1 MGEKIKKIVRIMV
14 YVGVLVAGLYL
25 VPIHIAYAAG
35 ETADPVRVKAVE
47 YYEEQILVYNNNNS
61 KIYYATELE
70 ASKGNWGVVDAEPGS
85 VTLID
90 FSWLSSSTENILVI
104 RGDKNDT
111 WSRVKIGKKPSKLV
125 VTIDYSNMEL
135 VKKLGPE
142 TSIASMV
149 NIMSDVG
156 TGENPIKFNDLEW
169 RKGTSGNWKDASEL
183 TVRLLEKFL
192 VNGTTLYF
200 RIKAVDDVHV
210 SGSSVYPDGT
220 KGRRCSGEVKVKVSK
235 QAAAASYTVDAG
247 KFNINIKYGKEYRVA
262 IGNGAFSNW
271 VKVTDKSAKNV
282 SLYEILNSVNY
293 NPASDIGQR
302 ESHPFPKMT
311 IEIRDYASSKAPASK
326 ISSITLEE
334 QRILKQAA
342 DNGSGSLA
350 IDEGIYVSYSGNK
363 YLLLRIP
370 NASADNPFEYSIF
383 KKGESFNSNKAAWT
397 AVTKG
402 TEIKIPSSK
411 ALDGGT
417 LYVRKKEIKQK
428 NSTGNKAIS
437 SVVLPSTYVTHEIKY
452 PTMPSV
458 QKKTFTFIKD
468 YSEDISFEINLG
480 REPYETMVDNI
491 KLGTRDIGFSTS
503 ARTSGEDK
511 ILDVTLKKESL
522 SSLPNC
528 NNKYIYI
535 YFGNGTVDKASVR
548 LTIQNATK
556 AAALTVSTAKGTNPG
571 TMSFTMVSSKGVNN
585 NWSYIISNTDI
596 EKVYTQHKITDL
608 TSLAP
613 IGFTDIKLDNI
624 SVSADK
630 YLIIFETDK
639 NGNIIKYKS
648 IKITS
653 DMINS

>member
-1 MGEKIKKIVRIMV
+1 MANRVRQILRMLLC
-14 YVGVLVAGLYL
+14 VGVLIAGLHL

-35 ETADPVRVKAVE
+35 EAADPVRVKAVE

-61 KIYYATELE
+61 KIYYATELDAAKE
-70 ASKGNWGVVDAEPGS
+70 NWGIVDAEPGG
-85 VTLID
+85 VTMID
-90 FSWLSSSTENILVI
+90 FSWLSSATENILII

-111 WSRVKIGKKPSKLV
+111 WSRVKIGKKPSKLT
-125 VTIDYSNMEL
+125 VTIDYSNMEQ

-156 TGENPIKFNDLEW
+156 TGANPIKFDDLEW
-169 RKGTSGNWKDASEL
+169 RKGTTGNWKNANEL
-183 TVRLLEKFL
+183 TIRLFEKFL

-210 SGSSVYPDGT
+210 SGSAVYPDGT
-220 KGRRCSGEVKVKVSK
+220 RGRRCSGEVKVKIAK

-262 IGNGAFSNW
+262 ISDGAFSSW
-271 VKVTDKSAKNV
+271 VKVIDRSARNV
-282 SLYEILNSVNY
+282 SLYDILNSVNY
-293 NPASDIGQR
+293 NPAKNIGQ
-302 ESHPFPKMT
+302 SQAHPFPKMT
-311 IEIRDYASSKAPASK
+311 IEVRDYASSKAPASK
-326 ISSITLEE
+326 ISSITLEK
-334 QRILKQAA
+334 QRILEQAT
-342 DNGSGSLA
+342 DESSKSLA
-350 IDEGIYVSYSGNK
+350 KNEEIYVSYSGNK

-370 NASADNPFEYSIF
+370 NASADYPFEYSIF
-383 KKGESFNSNKAAWT
+383 KKGESFDPGKAVWT

-411 ALDGGT
+411 AVDGGT
-417 LYVRKKEIKQK
+417 LYVRMKEIKQK
-428 NSTGNKAIS
+428 NNTGNKAFS
-437 SVVLPSTYVTHEIKY
+437 SVILPSTYVTHEIKY
-452 PTMPSV
+452 PSTPLV
-458 QKKTFTFIKD
+458 EKKSFTFIKD
-468 YSEDISFEINLG
+468 FSGDISFEINLG
-480 REPYETMVDNI
+480 RQPYETKVDNI

-503 ARTSGEDK
+503 ERTSGENK

-522 SSLPNC
+522 ATLPNC

-535 YFGNGTVDKASVR
+535 YFGNGTVDKASVQ

-556 AAALTVSTAKGTNPG
+556 AAALTVSTAKGTNTG
-571 TMSFTMVSSKGVNN
+571 TMSFTMVSLKGANN
-585 NWSYIISNTDI
+585 NWSYIISDTDI

-608 TSLAP
+608 TSQTP
-613 IGFTDIKLDNI
+613 VGFTDIKVDNI

-630 YLIIFETDK
+630 YLIIFETDR
-639 NGNIIKYKS
+639 NGHIIKYKS

-653 DMINS
+653 EMINS